1 MGMSQHRRFMAP
13 VVALGVVGIAL
24 AGCSGGGGNG
34 DGGGGGGDDDKSVTI
49 MGAFTDA
56 QAAAFQADLDAWSE
70 ESGITVTYDGNT
82 DFQTAVVAR
91 ATAGNP
97 PDIAI
102 YPQPGVLKSQ
112 VNQLFPLE
120 ELGIDVAAI
129 IADEAN
135 GLGEIAQVDGQTF
148 GLPYSINVKS
158 LVWYNPAAFEAAGLT
173 VPTTDAELGD
183 LQQQIIDEG
192 LGYPWCVGI
201 ESGAATGWPATDW
214 LEEYVLRY
222 GGLEEYNAWIAGDV
236 LFDSDLVKQAGEKV
250 ASELLEDGKV
260 NGGGQAAATTA
271 FQTAG
276 NQLFVEGKDK
286 GQCFMMR
293 QGSFIADFF
302 PEDIKAQIADGD
314 LSNVDFFQLPSPEGT
329 DTAMLGGGD
338 LVGAFTNNEST
349 KAVVEYITGKEF
361 GTNGYASQAIF
372 LSPHN
377 EFDTSNYTT
386 EFQKKAQQLLAE
398 STLFGFD
405 ASDQMPG
412 EVGAG
417 TEWTELTSWFAGQK
431 SMEQAFQAIDASWPR

>member
-1 MGMSQHRRFMAP
+1 MLRYRMISVTAAAAA
-13 VVALGVVGIAL
+13 VITL
-24 AGCSGGGGNG
+24 AGCT
-34 DGGGGGGDDDKSVTI
+34 GGGGGENGGGGDGEAVTI

-56 QAAAFQADLDAWSE
+56 QAEAFQADLDAWSE

-112 VNQLFPLE
+112 TQSLFPLE
-120 ELGIDVAAI
+120 DLGIDVDAI
-129 IADEAN
+129 TADEAN
-135 GLGEIAQVDGQTF
+135 GLGDIAVVDGQTF

-173 VPTTDAELGD
+173 VPTTDAELTA

-192 LGYPWCVGI
+192 LGYPWCVGL
-201 ESGAATGWPATDW
+201 ESGAGTGWPATDW

-236 LFDSDLVKQAGEKV
+236 LFDSPLVTEAGDKV
-250 ASELLEDGKV
+250 AEELLAPGKV
-260 NGGGQAAATTA
+260 NGGGAGAATTA

-276 NQLFVEGKDK
+276 NQLFVEGVDN

-302 PEDIKAQIADGD
+302 PDDIKAQIADGD
-314 LSNVDFFQLPSPEGT
+314 LANIDFFQLPSPEGT

-338 LVGAFTNNEST
+338 LVGAFTDSDAT
-349 KAVVEYITGKEF
+349 KQVVEYITGPEF

-377 EFDTSNYTT
+377 DFDTSFYTT
-386 EFQKKAQQLLAE
+386 EFQRKAQELLAA

-417 TEWTELTSWFAGQK
+417 TEWTELTNWFTGQK
-431 SMEQAFQAIDASWPR
+431 TMQQAFQDIDASWPR

>member
-1 MGMSQHRRFMAP
+1 MRLRYRTI
-13 VVALGVVGIAL
+13 GVSAGLIAATAL
-24 AGCSGGGGNG
+24 AGCTGGGAE
-34 DGGGGGGDDDKSVTI
+34 GGGGGDGEAVTI

-56 QAAAFQADLDAWSE
+56 QAAAFQADLDTWSE
-70 ESGITVTYDGNT
+70 TSGITVTYDGNT

-112 VNQLFPLE
+112 TQALYPLE
-120 ELGIDVAAI
+120 DLGIDVEAI
-129 IADEAN
+129 TADEAN
-135 GLGEIAQVDGQTF
+135 GLGTIAQVDGQTF

-158 LVWYNPAAFEAAGLT
+158 LVWYNPAAFEAADLEI
-173 VPTTDAELGD
+173 PTTDAELTA
-183 LQQQIIDEG
+183 LQQQIIEEG
-192 LGYPWCVGI
+192 LGYPWCVGL
-201 ESGAATGWPATDW
+201 ESGAGTGWPATDW
-214 LEEYVLRY
+214 LEEYVLRF
-222 GGLEEYNAWIAGDV
+222 GGLDEYNAWIAGDV
-236 LFDSDLVKQAGEKV
+236 LFDSPLVTQAGDKV
-250 ASELLEDGKV
+250 AEELLAPEKV
-260 NGGGQAAATTA
+260 NGGGPGAATTS

-276 NQLFVEGKDK
+276 NQLFVSGKEN

-302 PEDIKAQIADGD
+302 PDDIKAQIADGD
-314 LSNVDFFQLPSPEGT
+314 LSNINFFQLPSPEGT
-329 DTAMLGGGD
+329 DVAMLGGGD
-338 LVGAFTNNEST
+338 LVGAFTNSDAVKE
-349 KAVVEYITGKEF
+349 VVEYLVGKDF

-377 EFDTSNYTT
+377 DFDTSNYTT
-386 EFQKKAQQLLAE
+386 EFQKNAQELLRN

-417 TEWTELTSWFAGQK
+417 TEWSELTSWFAGQK
-431 SMEQAFQAIDASWPR
+431 TMQQAFQDIDASWPR

>member
-1 MGMSQHRRFMAP
+1 MGMSQHRRILAP
-13 VVALGVVGIAL
+13 VVALGVVGMAL
-24 AGCSGGGGNG
+24 AGCTGGGGDDGG
-34 DGGGGGGDDDKSVTI
+34 DGGGGDGETVWILGG
-49 MGAFTDA
+49 FTDA
-56 QAAAFQADLDAWSE
+56 QAEAFQADLDKWGE
-70 ESGITVTYDGNT
+70 TSGITVRYDGNT
-82 DFQTAVVAR
+82 DFQTAVIAR

-112 VNQLFPLE
+112 TKQLFPLE
-120 ELGIDVAAI
+120 HLGIDVEAI
-129 IADEAN
+129 TADEAN
-135 GLGEIAQVDGQTF
+135 GLSDIAVVDGQTF

-173 VPTTDAELGD
+173 VPTTDAELTA
-183 LQQQIIDEG
+183 LQQQIMDEG
-192 LGYPWCVGI
+192 LGYPWCVGL
-201 ESGAATGWPATDW
+201 ESGGATGWPATDW
-214 LEEYVLRY
+214 LEEYVLRF

-236 LFDSDLVKQAGEKV
+236 LFDSPLVNEAGDKV
-250 ASELLEDGKV
+250 ATELLEEGKI

-276 NQLFVEGKDK
+276 NQLFVKGKDN

-302 PEDIKAQIADGD
+302 PDDIKAQIQEGD
-314 LSNVDFFQLPSPEGT
+314 LSNIDFFQLPSPEGT

-338 LVGAFTNNEST
+338 LVGAFTDSDAV
-349 KAVVEYITGKEF
+349 KQVVEYITGKEF
-361 GTNGYASQAIF
+361 GTNGYATQAIF

-377 EFDTSNYTT
+377 DFDTSFYTT
-386 EFQKKAQQLLAE
+386 EFQRKAQELLAA

-412 EVGAG
+412 EVGSGA
-417 TEWTELTSWFAGQK
+417 EWRELTSWFAGQK
-431 SMEQAFQAIDASWPR
+431 TMEQAFQAIDAAWPR

>member
-1 MGMSQHRRFMAP
+1 MKFPTRRTA
-13 VVALGVVGIAL
+13 VAAIAVSALAL
-24 AGCSGGGGNG
+24 AGCAGSGSGAES
-34 DGGGGGGDDDKSVTI
+34 DQSVTI

-56 QAAAFQADLDAWSE
+56 QAEAFQADLDAWSE
-70 ESGITVTYDGNT
+70 TSGITVTYDGNS

-112 VNQLFPLE
+112 AASLYPLE
-120 ELGIDVAAI
+120 DLGIDVEAI
-129 IADEAN
+129 TAGQAN
-135 GLGEIAQVDGQTF
+135 GLGTIAQIDGETY

-158 LVWYNPAAFEAAGLT
+158 LVWYNPTAFEAAGLE
-173 VPTTDAELGD
+173 VPTTDEELSA
-183 LQQQIIDEG
+183 LQQQIIDDG
-192 LGYPWCVGI
+192 LGYPWCVGL
-201 ESGAATGWPATDW
+201 ESGAGTGWPATDW

-222 GGLEEYNAWIAGDV
+222 GGLDEYNAWIAGDTV
-236 LFDSDLVKQAGEKV
+236 FDSEIVTQAGEKV
-250 ASELLEDGKV
+250 ADELLDDGKV
-260 NGGGQAAATTA
+260 NGGGSGAATTS
-271 FQTAG
+271 FQSAG
-276 NQLFVEGKDK
+276 NQLFVSGQEN

-302 PEDIKAQIADGD
+302 PDDVKAQIQEGD
-314 LSNVDFFQLPSPEGT
+314 LSSIDFFQLPSPEGT
-329 DTAMLGGGD
+329 DQAMLGGGD
-338 LVGAFTNNEST
+338 LVGAFSNDDAT
-349 KAVVEYITGKEF
+349 AQVVEYITSPEF

-377 EFDTSNYTT
+377 DFDTANYTT
-386 EFQKKAQQLLAE
+386 EFQKKAQELLAD

-417 TEWTELTSWFAGQK
+417 TEWSELTNWFTGQK
-431 SMEQAFQAIDASWPR
+431 TMQEAFQAIDASWPR

>member
-1 MGMSQHRRFMAP
+1 MGMSQRRRILTP
-13 VVALGVVGIAL
+13 IVALGVAGLAL
-24 AGCSGGGGNG
+24 AGCT
-34 DGGGGGGDDDKSVTI
+34 GGGGDDGGGDGDSVTI

-56 QAAAFQADLDAWSE
+56 QAEAFQADLDAWGE
-70 ESGITVTYDGNT
+70 TSGITVTYDGNT

-112 VNQLFPLE
+112 TQSLFPLE
-120 ELGIDVAAI
+120 DLGIDVDAI
-129 IADEAN
+129 TADEAN
-135 GLGEIAQVDGQTF
+135 GLGDIAVVDGQTF

-173 VPTTDAELGD
+173 VPTTDAELTAVQD
-183 LQQQIIDEG
+183 QIMSEG

-201 ESGAATGWPATDW
+201 ESGAGTGWPATDW

-236 LFDSDLVKQAGEKV
+236 LFDSPLVTEAGDKV
-250 ASELLEDGKV
+250 AAEILAEGKV
-260 NGGGQAAATTA
+260 NGGGAGAATTA

-276 NQLFVEGKDK
+276 NQLFVEGKDN

-302 PEDIKAQIADGD
+302 PDEIKAQIADGD
-314 LSNVDFFQLPSPEGT
+314 LSNIDFFQLPSPEGT

-338 LVGAFTNNEST
+338 LVGAFTDSDAT
-349 KAVVEYITGKEF
+349 KQVVEYITGKEF

-377 EFDTSNYTT
+377 DFDTSFYTT
-386 EFQKKAQQLLAE
+386 EFQKKAQELLAA

-417 TEWTELTSWFAGQK
+417 AEWTELTSWFTGQK
-431 SMEQAFQAIDASWPR
+431 TMEQAFQDIDAAWPR

>member
-1 MGMSQHRRFMAP
+1 MSQHRRFMAP

>member
-1 MGMSQHRRFMAP
+1 MGMSQQRRRLLVP
-13 VVALGVVGIAL
+13 VVGVGIVGLAL
-24 AGCSGGGGNG
+24 AGCSGGGGG
-34 DGGGGGGDDDKSVTI
+34 DNGGGGDGTVTV

-70 ESGITVTYDGNT
+70 ESGIKVTYDGNS
-82 DFQTAVVAR
+82 DFQTAIVAR

-112 VNQLFPLE
+112 TNTLFPLE
-120 ELGIDVAAI
+120 DLGIDVAAI
-129 IADEAN
+129 TADEAN

-158 LVWYNPAAFEAAGLT
+158 LVWYNPTAFEAAGLE
-173 VPTTDAELGD
+173 VPTTDAELTA
-183 LQQQIIDEG
+183 LQEKIIADG
-192 LGYPWCVGI
+192 AGYPWCVGI
-201 ESGAATGWPATDW
+201 EDGAATGWSATDW

-222 GGLEEYNAWIAGDV
+222 GGLDEYNSWIAGDT
-236 LFDSDLVKQAGEKV
+236 LFTSDVVTEAGDKV
-250 ASELLEDGKV
+250 ADELLAPDKV
-260 NGGGQAAATTA
+260 NGGGPAIATTS
-271 FQTAG
+271 FKTAG
-276 NQLFVEGKDK
+276 NQLFVSGKDN

-302 PEDIKAQIADGD
+302 PDDIKAQIADGD
-314 LSNVDFFQLPSPEGT
+314 LSNIDFFQLPSPEGT

-338 LVGAFTNNEST
+338 LVGAFSNNEDT

-377 EFDTSNYTT
+377 EFDASQYST
-386 EFQKKAQQLLAE
+386 EFQKKAAELLAA

-417 TEWTELTSWFAGQK
+417 TEWSELTSWFAGQK
-431 SMEQAFQAIDASWPR
+431 SMEQAFEAIDASWPR

>member
-1 MGMSQHRRFMAP
+1 MLRYRVIG
-13 VVALGVVGIAL
+13 VTVAAVATLAL
-24 AGCSGGGGNG
+24 AGCGGGSGGSDG
-34 DGGGGGGDDDKSVTI
+34 DGGDGGKVTI

-56 QAAAFQADLDAWSE
+56 QAEAFQADLDKWSE
-70 ESGITVTYDGNT
+70 TSGVTVTYDGNT

-112 VNQLFPLE
+112 TQSLYPLE
-120 ELGIDVAAI
+120 DLGIDVDAI
-129 IADEAN
+129 TADEAN
-135 GLGEIAQVDGQTF
+135 GLGDIAVVDGETF
-148 GLPYSINVKS
+148 ALPYSINVKS

-173 VPTTDAELGD
+173 VPTTDAELTAV
-183 LQQQIIDEG
+183 QEKIISQN
-192 LGYPWCVGI
+192 LGYPWCVGL
-201 ESGAATGWPATDW
+201 ESGAGTGWPATDW

-222 GGLEEYNAWIAGDV
+222 GGLDTYNEWIAGDV
-236 LFDSDLVKQAGEKV
+236 TFSSPVVTEAAEKV
-250 ASELLEDGKV
+250 AEQLLAEGKV
-260 NGGGQAAATTA
+260 NGGGQGAATTS

-276 NQLFVEGKDK
+276 NQLFVTGKDN

-302 PEDIKAQIADGD
+302 PENIKAEIAAGD
-314 LSNVDFFQLPSPEGT
+314 LTNVNFFQLPSPEGT
-329 DTAMLGGGD
+329 DVAMLGGGD
-338 LVGAFTNNEST
+338 LVGAFTNSEAT
-349 KAVVEYITGKEF
+349 KKVVEYITGPEF

-377 EFDTSNYTT
+377 DFDTSNYTT
-386 EFQKKAQQLLAE
+386 EFQKNAQELLKN

-417 TEWTELTSWFAGQK
+417 TEWTELTSWFSGQK
-431 SMEQAFQAIDASWPR
+431 TMEQALQDIDASWPR

>member
-1 MGMSQHRRFMAP
+1 MLRNRMTRWAAIAAAVV
-13 VVALGVVGIAL
+13 VVA
-24 AGCSGGGGNG
+24 GCASGGDGSGSEG
-34 DGGGGGGDDDKSVTI
+34 DTVTI

-56 QAAAFQADLDAWSE
+56 QAAAFQADLDTWSE
-70 ESGITVTYDGNT
+70 TSGISVTYDGNT
-82 DFQTAVVAR
+82 DFQTAIVAR
-91 ATAGNP
+91 VTAGNA

-112 VNQLFPLE
+112 TQALFPLE
-120 ELGIDVAAI
+120 ELGIDVEAI
-129 IADEAN
+129 TAGQAN
-135 GLGEIAQVDGQTF
+135 GLGDIAVVDGQTF

-158 LVWYNPAAFEAAGLT
+158 LVWYNPAAFEAAGLA
-173 VPTTDAELGD
+173 VPTTDAELTA
-183 LQQQIIDEG
+183 LQQTIVDEG
-192 LGYPWCVGI
+192 LGYPWCVGL
-201 ESGAATGWPATDW
+201 ESGAGTGWPATDW

-236 LFDSDLVKQAGEKV
+236 LFDSPLVMQAGEKV
-250 ASELLEDGKV
+250 AEELLAPDKV
-260 NGGGQAAATTA
+260 NGGGAGAATTS

-276 NQLFVEGKDK
+276 NQLFVEGKDN

-302 PEDIKAQIADGD
+302 PDDIKAQIDAGD
-314 LSNVDFFQLPSPEGT
+314 LSNINFFQLPSPEGT

-338 LVGAFTNNEST
+338 LVGAFSNSDAT
-349 KAVVEYITGKEF
+349 KQVVEYITSKEF
-361 GTNGYASQAIF
+361 GTNGYAGQAIF

-377 EFDTSNYTT
+377 DFDTSNYTT
-386 EFQKKAQQLLAE
+386 EFQKNAHELLSN

-417 TEWTELTSWFAGQK
+417 TEWVELTNWFAGQK
-431 SMEQAFQAIDASWPR
+431 SMEDAFRDIDASWPR

>member
-1 MGMSQHRRFMAP
+1 MGMSQHRRILAP
-13 VVALGVVGIAL
+13 MMALGVVGLAL
-24 AGCSGGGGNG
+24 AGCTGGGGDGG
-34 DGGGGGGDDDKSVTI
+34 DGGGGSGETITI
-49 MGAFTDA
+49 MGGFTDA
-56 QAAAFQADLDAWSE
+56 QAEAFQADLDKWGE
-70 ESGITVTYDGNT
+70 TSGIKVSYDGNT
-82 DFQTAVVAR
+82 DFQTAVIAR

-112 VNQLFPLE
+112 TQQLFPLE
-120 ELGIDVAAI
+120 DLGIDVEAI
-129 IADEAN
+129 TADEAN
-135 GLGEIAQVDGQTF
+135 GLGEIAVVDGQTF

-173 VPTTDAELGD
+173 VPTTDAEMTA

-192 LGYPWCVGI
+192 LGYPWCVGL

-222 GGLEEYNAWIAGDV
+222 GGLEDYNAWIAGDI
-236 LFDSDLVKQAGEKV
+236 LFNSDLVNEAGDKV
-250 ASELLEDGKV
+250 ATELLAEGKV
-260 NGGGQAAATTA
+260 NGGGAAAATTA

-276 NQLFVEGKDK
+276 NQLFVEGKDN

-302 PEDIKAQIADGD
+302 PDDIKAQIAEND
-314 LSNVDFFQLPSPEGT
+314 LTNIDFFQLPAPEGAEQ
-329 DTAMLGGGD
+329 AMLGGGD
-338 LVGAFTNNEST
+338 LVGAFTDSDEV
-349 KAVVEYITGKEF
+349 KQVVEYITGKEF

-377 EFDTSNYTT
+377 DFDTSFYTT
-386 EFQKKAQQLLAE
+386 EFQKKAQELLAGSE
-398 STLFGFD
+398 IFGFD

-412 EVGAG
+412 EVGSG
-417 TEWTELTSWFAGQK
+417 TEWSELTSWFAGQK
-431 SMEQAFQAIDASWPR
+431 TMEQAFDAIDASWPR

>member
-1 MGMSQHRRFMAP
+1 MGMSQRRRILTP
-13 VVALGVVGIAL
+13 IVALGVAGLAL
-24 AGCSGGGGNG
+24 AGCT
-34 DGGGGGGDDDKSVTI
+34 GGGGDDGGGDGDSVTI

-56 QAAAFQADLDAWSE
+56 QAEAFQADLDAWGE
-70 ESGITVTYDGNT
+70 TSGITVTYDGNT

-112 VNQLFPLE
+112 TQSLFPLE
-120 ELGIDVAAI
+120 DLGIDVDAI
-129 IADEAN
+129 TADEAN
-135 GLGEIAQVDGQTF
+135 GLGDIAVVDGQTF

-173 VPTTDAELGD
+173 VPTTDAELTAVQD
-183 LQQQIIDEG
+183 QIMSEG

-201 ESGAATGWPATDW
+201 ESGAGTGWPATDW

-236 LFDSDLVKQAGEKV
+236 LFDSPLVTEAGDKV
-250 ASELLEDGKV
+250 AAEILAEGKV
-260 NGGGQAAATTA
+260 NGGGAGAATTA

-276 NQLFVEGKDK
+276 NQLFVEGKDN

-302 PEDIKAQIADGD
+302 PDEIKAQIADGD
-314 LSNVDFFQLPSPEGT
+314 LSNIDFFQLPSPEGT

-338 LVGAFTNNEST
+338 LVGAFTDSDAT
-349 KAVVEYITGKEF
+349 KQVVEYITGKEF

-377 EFDTSNYTT
+377 DFDTSFYTT
-386 EFQKKAQQLLAE
+386 EFQAKAQELLAA

-417 TEWTELTSWFAGQK
+417 AEWTELTSWFTGQK
-431 SMEQAFQAIDASWPR
+431 TMEQAFQDIDAAWPR

>member
-1 MGMSQHRRFMAP
+1 
-13 VVALGVVGIAL
+13 
-24 AGCSGGGGNG
+24 
-34 DGGGGGGDDDKSVTI
+34 
-49 MGAFTDA
+49 
-56 QAAAFQADLDAWSE
+56 
-70 ESGITVTYDGNT
+70 
-82 DFQTAVVAR
+82 VVAR

-112 VNQLFPLE
+112 TQSLFPLE
-120 ELGIDVAAI
+120 DLGIDVEAI
-129 IADEAN
+129 TADEAN
-135 GLGEIAQVDGQTF
+135 GLGDIAVVDGQTF

-173 VPTTDAELGD
+173 VPTTDAEMTA
-183 LQQQIIDEG
+183 LQEQIISQN
-192 LGYPWCVGI
+192 LGYPWCVGL

-236 LFDSDLVKQAGEKV
+236 LFDSPLVTEAGDKV
-250 ASELLEDGKV
+250 AEELLGEGKI
-260 NGGGQAAATTA
+260 NGGGAAAATTA

-276 NQLFVEGKDK
+276 NQLFVSGKEN

-302 PEDIKAQIADGD
+302 PDEIKAQIADGD
-314 LSNVDFFQLPSPEGT
+314 LTNIDFFQLPSPEGT

-338 LVGAFTNNEST
+338 LVGAFTDSDEV
-349 KAVVEYITGKEF
+349 KQVIEYITGKDF

-377 EFDTSNYTT
+377 DFDTSFYTT
-386 EFQKKAQQLLAE
+386 EFQKKAQELLAA

-412 EVGAG
+412 EVGSG
-417 TEWTELTSWFAGQK
+417 TEWTELTNWFTGQK
-431 SMEQAFQAIDASWPR
+431 TMEQAFQDIDASWPR

>member
-1 MGMSQHRRFMAP
+1 MGMSQHRRILAP
-13 VVALGVVGIAL
+13 VVALGVVGMAL
-24 AGCSGGGGNG
+24 AGCTGGGG
-34 DGGGGGGDDDKSVTI
+34 DGGGGDGETVSILGG
-49 MGAFTDA
+49 FTDA
-56 QAAAFQADLDAWSE
+56 QAEAFQADLDKWGE
-70 ESGITVTYDGNT
+70 TSGITVRYDGNT
-82 DFQTAVVAR
+82 DFQTAVIAR

-112 VNQLFPLE
+112 TQQLFPLE
-120 ELGIDVAAI
+120 DLGIDVEAI
-129 IADEAN
+129 TADEAK
-135 GLGEIAQVDGQTF
+135 GLGDIAVVDGQTF

-173 VPTTDAELGD
+173 VPTTDAELTA
-183 LQQQIIDEG
+183 LQQQIMDEG
-192 LGYPWCVGI
+192 LGYPWCVGL
-201 ESGAATGWPATDW
+201 ESGGATGWPATDW
-214 LEEYVLRY
+214 LEEYVLRF

-236 LFDSDLVKQAGEKV
+236 LFDSPLVNEAGDKV
-250 ASELLEDGKV
+250 ATELLEEGKI

-276 NQLFVEGKDK
+276 NQLFVEGKDN

-302 PEDIKAQIADGD
+302 PDDIKAQIREGD
-314 LSNVDFFQLPSPEGT
+314 LSNIDFFQLPSPEGT

-338 LVGAFTNNEST
+338 LVGAFTDSDAV
-349 KAVVEYITGKEF
+349 KQVVEYITGKEF

-377 EFDTSNYTT
+377 DFDTSFYTT
-386 EFQKKAQQLLAE
+386 EFQRKAQELLAA

-405 ASDQMPG
+405 ASDQMPA
-412 EVGAG
+412 EVGSGA
-417 TEWTELTSWFAGQK
+417 EWRELTSWFAGQK
-431 SMEQAFQAIDASWPR
+431 TMEQAFQAIDAAWPR

>member
-1 MGMSQHRRFMAP
+1 MLRQRIIGITA
-13 VVALGVVGIAL
+13 VAVTAIALG
-24 AGCSGGGGNG
+24 GCATGGAEGGGQE
-34 DGGGGGGDDDKSVTI
+34 VTI

-56 QAAAFQADLDAWSE
+56 QAEAFQADLDKWSE
-70 ESGITVTYDGNT
+70 TSGISVTYDGNT
-82 DFQTAVVAR
+82 DFQTAAVAR

-112 VNQLFPLE
+112 TQSLFPLE
-120 ELGIDVAAI
+120 DLGVDVEAI
-129 IADEAN
+129 TADEAN
-135 GLGEIAQVDGQTF
+135 GLGTIAQVDGQTF

-158 LVWYNPAAFEAAGLT
+158 LVWYNPTAFEAAGLT
-173 VPTTDAELGD
+173 VPTTDEELTA
-183 LQQQIIDEG
+183 LQEQVIDKG

-201 ESGAATGWPATDW
+201 ESGAGTGWSATDW

-222 GGLEEYNAWIAGDV
+222 GGLDTYNDWIAGDE
-236 LFDSDLVKQAGEKV
+236 LFGGETVTKAGDKV
-250 ASELLEDGKV
+250 AEQLLAPDKV
-260 NGGGQAAATTA
+260 NGGGQGAATTS

-276 NQLFVEGKDK
+276 NQLFVSGKDN

-302 PEDIKAQIADGD
+302 PDDIKAQIADND
-314 LSNVDFFQLPSPEGT
+314 LTNIDFFQLPSPKGT
-329 DTAMLGGGD
+329 DVAMLGGGD
-338 LVGAFTNNEST
+338 LVGAFTDSEAT
-349 KAVVEYITGKEF
+349 KEVVEYLTGSDF

-377 EFDTSNYTT
+377 DFDSSNYTT
-386 EFQKKAQQLLAE
+386 EFQKKAQDLLKN

-417 TEWTELTSWFAGQK
+417 TEWTELTSWFSGQK
-431 SMEQAFQAIDASWPR
+431 SMEQAFQDIDASFPR

>member
-1 MGMSQHRRFMAP
+1 MGMSQHRRILAP
-13 VVALGVVGIAL
+13 VVALGVVGMAL
-24 AGCSGGGGNG
+24 AGCTGGGGDDGG
-34 DGGGGGGDDDKSVTI
+34 DGGGGDGETVSILGG
-49 MGAFTDA
+49 FTDA
-56 QAAAFQADLDAWSE
+56 QAEAFQADLDKWGE
-70 ESGITVTYDGNT
+70 TSGITVRYDGNT
-82 DFQTAVVAR
+82 DFQTAVIAR

-112 VNQLFPLE
+112 TQQLFPLE
-120 ELGIDVAAI
+120 DLGIDVEAI
-129 IADEAN
+129 TADEAK
-135 GLGEIAQVDGQTF
+135 GLGDIAVVDGQTF

-173 VPTTDAELGD
+173 VPTTDAELTA
-183 LQQQIIDEG
+183 LQQQIMDEG
-192 LGYPWCVGI
+192 LGYPWCVGL
-201 ESGAATGWPATDW
+201 ESGGATGWPATDW
-214 LEEYVLRY
+214 LEEYVLRF

-236 LFDSDLVKQAGEKV
+236 LFDSPLVNEAGDKV
-250 ASELLEDGKV
+250 ATELLEEGKI

-276 NQLFVEGKDK
+276 NQLFVEGKDN

-302 PEDIKAQIADGD
+302 PDDIKAQIREGD
-314 LSNVDFFQLPSPEGT
+314 LSNIDFFQLPSPEGT

-338 LVGAFTNNEST
+338 LVGAFTDSDAV
-349 KAVVEYITGKEF
+349 KQVVEYITGKEF

-377 EFDTSNYTT
+377 DFDTSFYTT
-386 EFQKKAQQLLAE
+386 EFQRKAQELLAA

-405 ASDQMPG
+405 ASDQMPA
-412 EVGAG
+412 EVGSGA
-417 TEWTELTSWFAGQK
+417 EWRELTSWFAGQK
-431 SMEQAFQAIDASWPR
+431 TMEQAFQAIDAAWPR

>member
-1 MGMSQHRRFMAP
+1 MLRYRMIGVTVAVAA
-13 VVALGVVGIAL
+13 VVTL
-24 AGCSGGGGNG
+24 AGCT
-34 DGGGGGGDDDKSVTI
+34 GGGGGGDNGGGGDGEAVTI

-56 QAAAFQADLDAWSE
+56 QAEAFQADLDAWSE

-112 VNQLFPLE
+112 TQSLFPLE
-120 ELGIDVAAI
+120 DLGIDVEAI
-129 IADEAN
+129 TADEAN
-135 GLGEIAQVDGQTF
+135 GLGDIAVVDGQTF

-158 LVWYNPAAFEAAGLT
+158 LVWYNPSAFEAAGLT
-173 VPTTDAELGD
+173 VPTTDAELTA

-192 LGYPWCVGI
+192 LGYPWCVGL
-201 ESGAATGWPATDW
+201 ESGAGTGWPATDW

-236 LFDSDLVKQAGEKV
+236 LFASPLVTEAGDKV
-250 ASELLEDGKV
+250 AEELLAPGKV
-260 NGGGQAAATTA
+260 NGGGPGAATTA

-276 NQLFVEGKDK
+276 NQLFVEGIDN

-302 PEDIKAQIADGD
+302 PDDIKAQIADGD
-314 LSNVDFFQLPSPEGT
+314 LSNIDFFQLPSPEGT

-338 LVGAFTNNEST
+338 LVGAFTDSDAT
-349 KAVVEYITGKEF
+349 KQVVEYITGPEF

-377 EFDTSNYTT
+377 DFDTSFYTT
-386 EFQKKAQQLLAE
+386 EFQRKAQELLAA

-417 TEWTELTSWFAGQK
+417 TEWTELTNWFTGQK
-431 SMEQAFQAIDASWPR
+431 TMEQAFQDIDASWPR

>member
-1 MGMSQHRRFMAP
+1 MGMSQHRRILAP
-13 VVALGVVGIAL
+13 VVALGVVGMAL
-24 AGCSGGGGNG
+24 AGCTGGGGDDGG
-34 DGGGGGGDDDKSVTI
+34 DGGGGDGETVSILGG
-49 MGAFTDA
+49 FTDA
-56 QAAAFQADLDAWSE
+56 QAEAFQADLDKWGE
-70 ESGITVTYDGNT
+70 TSGITVRYDGNT
-82 DFQTAVVAR
+82 DFQTAVIAR

-112 VNQLFPLE
+112 TQQLFPLE
-120 ELGIDVAAI
+120 DLGIDVEAI
-129 IADEAN
+129 TADEAK
-135 GLGEIAQVDGQTF
+135 GLGDIAVVDGQTF

-173 VPTTDAELGD
+173 VPTTDAELTA
-183 LQQQIIDEG
+183 LQQQIMDEG
-192 LGYPWCVGI
+192 LGYPWCVGL
-201 ESGAATGWPATDW
+201 ESGGATGWPATDW
-214 LEEYVLRY
+214 LEEYVLRF

-236 LFDSDLVKQAGEKV
+236 LFDSPLVNEAGDKV
-250 ASELLEDGKV
+250 ATELLEEGKI

-276 NQLFVEGKDK
+276 NQLFVEGKEN

-302 PEDIKAQIADGD
+302 PDDIKAQIREGD
-314 LSNVDFFQLPSPEGT
+314 LSNIDFFQLPSPEGT

-338 LVGAFTNNEST
+338 LVGAFTDSDAV
-349 KAVVEYITGKEF
+349 KQVVEYITGKEF

-377 EFDTSNYTT
+377 DFDTSFYTT
-386 EFQKKAQQLLAE
+386 EFQRKAQELLAA

-405 ASDQMPG
+405 ASDQMPA
-412 EVGAG
+412 EVGSGA
-417 TEWTELTSWFAGQK
+417 EWRELTSWFAGQK
-431 SMEQAFQAIDASWPR
+431 TMEQAFQAIDAAWPR

>member
-1 MGMSQHRRFMAP
+1 MGMSQHRRILTP
-13 VVALGVVGIAL
+13 IVAIGVVGMAL
-24 AGCSGGGGNG
+24 AGCTGGGGDDG
-34 DGGGGGGDDDKSVTI
+34 DGGGGGDGETVSI
-49 MGAFTDA
+49 LGGFTDA
-56 QAAAFQADLDAWSE
+56 QAEAFQADLDAWGE
-70 ESGITVTYDGNT
+70 ESGITVRYDGNT
-82 DFQTAVVAR
+82 DFQTAVIAR

-112 VNQLFPLE
+112 TQQLFPLE
-120 ELGIDVAAI
+120 DLGIDVEAVT
-129 IADEAN
+129 ADEAN
-135 GLGEIAQVDGQTF
+135 GLGDIAVVDGQTF

-173 VPTTDAELGD
+173 VPTTDAELTA
-183 LQQQIIDEG
+183 LQQQIIDG
-192 LGYPWCVGI
+192 NLGYPWCVGL
-201 ESGAATGWPATDW
+201 ESGGATGWPATDW

-236 LFDSDLVKQAGEKV
+236 LFDSPLVNEAGDKV
-250 ASELLEDGKV
+250 AEQLLEEGKI
-260 NGGGQAAATTA
+260 NGGGPAAATTA

-276 NQLFVEGKDK
+276 NQLFVSGKEN

-302 PEDIKAQIADGD
+302 PDDIKAQIQEGD

-338 LVGAFTNNEST
+338 LVGAFTDSD
-349 KAVVEYITGKEF
+349 AVRQVVEYITGPEF

-377 EFDTSNYTT
+377 DFDTSFYTT
-386 EFQKKAQQLLAE
+386 EFQRKAQELLAASE
-398 STLFGFD
+398 LFGFD

-412 EVGAG
+412 EVGSGA
-417 TEWTELTSWFAGQK
+417 EWTELTNWFSGQK
-431 SMEQAFQAIDASWPR
+431 TMEQAFQDIDAAWPR